1 MELALSLGDTPKSFS
16 FLDKGSAAINRVK
29 NDVGFCMGIG
39 GPLAKDFESDQIRS
53 LGDEREN
60 TRGSS
65 DEPVVQLDLLP
76 LCPVP
81 RNQPAVPLELRLP
94 WLLTR
99 NLSSEPGSSKA
110 QGRGAE
116 VLNRVSLAAADKRSE
131 DGGASASLS
140 SPSSTISS
148 FQNPLDLSVDR
159 RRKRDL
165 ETISIC
171 TNNERDTER
180 RGGGG
185 CSSRGRD
192 HEGEGEE
199 KENGFMTQKK
209 LRLSKEQSAILED
222 RFREHNTLN
231 PKQKLDL
238 AKQLNLRS
246 RQVEVWFQ
254 NRRART
260 KLKQTEVD
268 CEYLKRCYE
277 TLTEENR
284 RLQKEVHELKVLNT
298 SQPFYNKL
306 LPATTL
312 TMCFSCER
320 VATTAAAAAAATAA
334 INTARTTRHT
344 AANAA
349 TTTTY

>member
-1 MELALSLGDTPKSFS
+1 
-16 FLDKGSAAINRVK
+16 
-29 NDVGFCMGIG
+29 MGLG
-39 GPLAKDFESDQIRS
+39 GPLAKDIGSEQIRS
-53 LGDEREN
+53 LGDEEN

-65 DEPVVQLDLLP
+65 DEPVQLDLLP

-81 RNQPAVPLELRLP
+81 RNQPVPSELRFP
-94 WLLTR
+94 WLLTL
-99 NLSSEPGSSKA
+99 NSSSEPGSSKA

-116 VLNRVSLAAADKRSE
+116 VLNRVSSLAAEKRSE
-131 DGGASASLS
+131 DGGASLS
-140 SPSSTISS
+140 SSPGSTISS
-148 FQNPLDLSVDR
+148 FQNPLDLSVNR
-159 RRKRDL
+159 RRKRDS
-165 ETISIC
+165 EAISIS
-171 TNNERDTER
+171 TNNNERDTER

-185 CSSRGRD
+185 SSSRGS
-192 HEGEGEE
+192 EE
-199 KENGFMTQKK
+199 EEVEEENGIMTRKK
-209 LRLSKEQSAILED
+209 LRLSKEQSAFLED
-222 RFREHNTLN
+222 SFKEHNTLN

-284 RLQKEVHELKVLNT
+284 RLQKEVRELKVLNT
-298 SQPFYNKL
+298 SQPFYSQL

-320 VATTAAAAAAATAA
+320 VASTAAAATTAA
-334 INTARTTRHT
+334 IDTARTRH
-344 AANAA
+344 
-349 TTTTY
+349 